1 MYCTVSYRWWF
12 DLHDVRF
19 EDMFQPNFKMTW
31 LDNQAGFAYSKNK
44 SSLLAL
50 RTHPIF
56 L

>member
-1 MYCTVSYRWWF
+1 MMMS
-12 DLHDVRF
+12 DSK
-19 EDMFQPNFKMTW
+19 MFQPNFKMTW
-31 LDNQAGFAYSKNK
+31 LDSNLAGFAYSKNK